1 MRHPAPPRPGARR
14 ASCSVSRCP
23 RAAGAGACA
32 GAGAPTWKVLWI
44 SSGVKLTYFI
54 LADSRLPG
62 PTQLCLG
69 LSTANSGGPRGGLVR
84 RQNRFSTRNT
94 LFQYQ
99 GLRPYL
105 RTSAADAFEL
115 SSNCECRRTQLR
127 TRRTAW
133 RKPSPQA
140 TGEQRLAAAA
150 AGESVGAA
158 AAAAAAAAAGAVR
171 ASGHTIRQGTA
182 DGLQRRR
189 LRRTG

>member
-69 LSTANSGGPRGGLVR
+69 LSTVR
-84 RQNRFSTRNT
+84 RTEGRSPRSFEGRIGSLREILCSSTRAYAPT
-94 LFQYQ
+94 
-99 GLRPYL
+99 
-105 RTSAADAFEL
+105 FEPL
-115 SSNCECRRTQLR
+115 QLTHSN
-127 TRRTAW
+127 
-133 RKPSPQA
+133 
-140 TGEQRLAAAA
+140 
-150 AGESVGAA
+150 
-158 AAAAAAAAAGAVR
+158 
-171 ASGHTIRQGTA
+171 
-182 DGLQRRR
+182 
-189 LRRTG
+189 